1 MGPTSKQTGDSV
13 SVSWTRVRRGR
24 ALWEGTARPG
34 CSACRRRD
42 PGTAEFQ
49 NEGHSHVEFSR
60 HCYISLLITTSFICD
75 PPLPPKLLG
84 FSPSARGSRVGR
96 PSLSGVPF
104 LLELHSADLGP
115 PELLPATLFLSSL
128 FVLLP
133 GSFVLFLTQRV
144 RNRNFLPPQRSR
156 FVSRPPTRSQ
166 A

>member
-75 PPLPPKLLG
+75 PPPPPEASGVFSFCPGLQGWTPLPFRSSLPPGTSLRRPGAPRIAPCHALPLVA
-84 FSPSARGSRVGR
+84 FRSASRKVRSFPNPAG
-96 PSLSGVPF
+96 
-104 LLELHSADLGP
+104 AK
-115 PELLPATLFLSSL
+115 PELSAASAFE
-128 FVLLP
+128 
-133 GSFVLFLTQRV
+133 V
-144 RNRNFLPPQRSR
+144 RLAAAHS
-156 FVSRPPTRSQ
+156 
-166 A
+166 